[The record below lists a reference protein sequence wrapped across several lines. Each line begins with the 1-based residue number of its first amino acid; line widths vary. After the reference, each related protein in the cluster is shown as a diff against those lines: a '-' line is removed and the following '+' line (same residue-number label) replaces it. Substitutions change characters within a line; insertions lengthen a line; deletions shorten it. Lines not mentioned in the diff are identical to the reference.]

1 MACNPFSFINNFL
14 CGLDDCR
21 TSEHGAASIEGAN
34 ACGHLVGIAV
44 AVFDEVRINSQF
56 VGEDLTKGSLVALS
70 MVHGAAEE
78 CDAAGIIKANLCVFE
93 IDLCD
98 AGYGVGHAD
107 AAIFTFLQCF
117 LTPRF
122 EAFVIPNLQAIIQ
135 VLGEF
140 TTII

>member
-21 TSEHGAASIEGAN
+21 TSEHGAASIKGAN

-56 VGEDLTKGSLVALS
+56 VGEDLTKGGLVALS

-78 CDAAGIIKANLCVFE
+78 CDTFGTVKSNFCMFE
-93 IDLCD
+93 IDVCD
-98 AGYGVGHAD
+98 TADGVRHAN
-107 AAIFTFLQCF
+107 AAIFTFLVS
-117 LTPRF
+117 LLV
-122 EAFVIPNLQAIIQ
+122 A
-135 VLGEF
+135 
-140 TTII
+140 